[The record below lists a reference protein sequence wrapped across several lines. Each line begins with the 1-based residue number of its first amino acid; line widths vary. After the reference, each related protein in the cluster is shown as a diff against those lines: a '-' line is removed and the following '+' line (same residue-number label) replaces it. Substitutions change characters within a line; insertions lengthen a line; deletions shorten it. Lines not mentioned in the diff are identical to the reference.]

1 MTLKEITQMTMRAK
15 PLLYKLMDHTSPNL
29 LGPYQAS
36 GFLQGSPGARGGG
49 LFVQFAAL
57 DDAVNHRM
65 GTVPEDS
72 ASA

>member
-1 MTLKEITQMTMRAK
+1 MTLKEIIQTTMRAK

-29 LGPYQAS
+29 LGHYQAS
-36 GFLQGSPGARGGG
+36 GFLQGSPYVCVRVC
-49 LFVQFAAL
+49 VQFATL
-57 DDAVNHRM
+57 NDAVNHST